1 MHTTCTYIIL
11 YCLCTDECYN
21 DDVCPF
27 QLVPEFSIKNEH
39 EADNTLFK
47 YGYTRKTWE
56 KDALACISMEKKKT

>member
-1 MHTTCTYIIL
+1 M
-11 YCLCTDECYN
+11 CTDECHN

-56 KDALACISMEKKKT
+56 KDALALAWKKEDLKEDLCVIHNNY